1 MLAPYS
7 YTGLAFA
14 AFWGVIFFSEI
25 PDFWTVVG
33 SLVIA
38 AAGLYV
44 WHRETQQSD
53 G

>member
-14 AFWGVIFFSEI
+14 AFWGVIFFAEI
-25 PDFWTVVG
+25 PDFRSIIC

-38 AAGLYV
+38 TAGVYV
-44 WHRETQQSD
+44 RHRETRT
-53 G
+53 